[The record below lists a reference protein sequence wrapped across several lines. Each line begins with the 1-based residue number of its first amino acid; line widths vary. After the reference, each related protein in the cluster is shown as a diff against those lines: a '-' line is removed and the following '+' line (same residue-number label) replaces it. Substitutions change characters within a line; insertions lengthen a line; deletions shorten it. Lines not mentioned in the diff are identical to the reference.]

1 MAMKRVYLALAIVGT
16 IVPWAF
22 FIVFFAEHGVDLA
35 LFVRSVFDNAAAAGF
50 AADIIIS
57 IVVFLIW
64 SWRDA
69 RVRGITRWWLVL
81 PATCLVGLSLSLPLY
96 LYLREGTEC
105 E

>member
-1 MAMKRVYLALAIVGT
+1 MAIKQVYLALAVVGT
-16 IVPWAF
+16 IVPWVF
-22 FIVFFAEHGVDLA
+22 FIAFFAEHGLDLPF
-35 LFVRSVFDNAAAAGF
+35 FVRSVFDNAAAAGF

-69 RVRGITRWWLVL
+69 RARGIARWWLVL

-96 LYLREGTEC
+96 LYFREGTERA
-105 E
+105 